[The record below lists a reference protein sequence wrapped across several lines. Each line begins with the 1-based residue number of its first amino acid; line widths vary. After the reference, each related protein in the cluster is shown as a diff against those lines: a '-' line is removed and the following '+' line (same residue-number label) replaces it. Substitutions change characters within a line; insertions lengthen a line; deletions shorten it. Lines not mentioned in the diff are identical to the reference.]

1 MVLYEEAPAAS
12 RENERGEVLKISR
25 RWGPGVAILAG
36 SASKNLS
43 ALEGTEAPLGEVSSW
58 IHNATD

>member
-25 RWGPGVAILAG
+25 RWGPGVGILAG

-43 ALEGTEAPLGEVSSW
+43 ALEGTDSLRRRWGR
-58 IHNATD
+58 